1 MIRNIFLRNI
11 VFTVI
16 SFIPAIYLL
25 AMWQI
30 LPTTVPTHFGLN
42 GPDQYRSKE
51 YLRTLVIILSAVTAG
66 SYFLLQYIHKVDPK
80 RTNKPQA
87 PIFGKLAAGMVL
99 FLSAINIVLVY
110 TALHTGA
117 GTERITMILSGLL
130 FAFLGNIMYSIKPNY
145 FAGIKV
151 PWTLNSEYNW
161 RKTHQLA
168 GVIWFVGGVLL
179 TIASLVLNYEIVSRA
194 MVFVV
199 GVFVVVPIVY
209 SYIIFRKEQ
218 AGVGSSME

>member
-25 AMWQI
+25 AVWKS
-30 LPTTVPTHFGLN
+30 LPAIVPTHFGLN
-42 GPDQYRSKE
+42 GPDQYQSKE

-87 PIFGKLAAGMVL
+87 PIFSKLATGIAL
-99 FLSAINIVLVY
+99 FLSAINILLVY
-110 TALHTGA
+110 TALHTGG
-117 GTERITMILSGLL
+117 GTERISMILAGLL

-145 FAGIKV
+145 FVGIKV

-168 GVIWFVGGVLL
+168 GVLWFIGGILL
-179 TIASLVLNYEIVSRA
+179 TIASLIFSYEMVSRI
-194 MVFVV
+194 MIFIV
-199 GVFVVVPIVY
+199 GILVVVPIAY
-209 SYIIFRKEQ
+209 SYIIFRKEESG
-218 AGVGSSME
+218 AGLKE